1 MTFAGYYII
10 EGAKKNTEETRRRHI
25 FYYTKGG
32 EVAKGCE
39 VSKGGEVAKVANRGR
54 RLNGFKGNG
63 VQANALGPLNIA
75 KLL

>member
-1 MTFAGYYII
+1 MGFAGYYII
-10 EGAKKNTEETRRRHI
+10 EGAKKNTKETRRRLSI
-25 FYYTKGG
+25 YT
-32 EVAKGCE
+32 
-39 VSKGGEVAKVANRGR
+39 KGGEVAKVANRGR